1 MVSGIQTI
9 DTNHE
14 DMIHDAQLD
23 YYGTT
28 LATASSDHSVKIFDV
43 RNKKQVLI
51 AHLRDH
57 QGPVWSLSWS
67 HPMYGSLLAS
77 CGYDRKV
84 IIWQEINGRWGKVFE
99 YAEHASSVN
108 CVCWAPHSYGLMLA
122 CASSDGTISILI
134 SDETNSWRAFRI
146 PEAHSVGVNS
156 VSWAPSINAE
166 FIFNPTLATT
176 TTSTNTMI
184 PPIKRLVSGG
194 CDSLIKIWREDVSSG
209 NPEWIEETRLDGHTD
224 WVRDVAWCPSLNI
237 SRQLIASCGQ
247 DGRLII
253 WQSTAN
259 NDNNNENRMM
269 NRSTAVNDNNN
280 DNKNP
285 NSNELVESKDFQ
297 STQYSTF
304 WRPTILYTYPDV
316 VWNVSWSV
324 TGNILAVSGGD
335 NKFLDVNIMLWIT
348 YIFWLH
354 FGRKI

>member
-1 MVSGIQTI
+1 MRFVPLTTVSGIQTI

-134 SDETNSWRAFRI
+134 SDETNSWRVFRI
-146 PEAHSVGVNS
+146 PEAHSVSGSIRGSDEDVKPRIGKARITFLRLKNIWNS
-156 VSWAPSINAE
+156 KQLSINIKVR
-166 FIFNPTLATT
+166 IFNTDVKTVLMYEAEPWRTT
-176 TTSTNTMI
+176 TAIT
-184 PPIKRLVSGG
+184 
-194 CDSLIKIWREDVSSG
+194 
-209 NPEWIEETRLDGHTD
+209 
-224 WVRDVAWCPSLNI
+224 
-237 SRQLIASCGQ
+237 
-247 DGRLII
+247 
-253 WQSTAN
+253 
-259 NDNNNENRMM
+259 
-269 NRSTAVNDNNN
+269 
-280 DNKNP
+280 KN
-285 NSNELVESKDFQ
+285 
-297 STQYSTF
+297 
-304 WRPTILYTYPDV
+304 
-316 VWNVSWSV
+316 
-324 TGNILAVSGGD
+324 A
-335 NKFLDVNIMLWIT
+335 
-348 YIFWLH
+348 
-354 FGRKI
+354 